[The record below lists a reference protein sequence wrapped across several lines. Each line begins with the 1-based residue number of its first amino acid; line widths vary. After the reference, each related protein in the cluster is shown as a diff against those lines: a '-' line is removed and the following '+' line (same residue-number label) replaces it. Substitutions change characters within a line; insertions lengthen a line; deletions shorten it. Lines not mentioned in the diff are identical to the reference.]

1 MKYLFLLFPM
11 MCILISSAGKDA
23 DAQELNLNFSD
34 GTYSKIS
41 IADIESIRF
50 DSDQLIINTGSCNNL
65 FYSILYTDMLCI
77 AESSTAYPDLSGN
90 AGVQIFPN
98 PVKDVLY
105 LKLQQN
111 SNTEALIYNMQGS
124 LLVKQQI
131 HNLLSEIDI
140 HHLNPGIYILTIG
153 AETLK
158 FVKQ

>member
-1 MKYLFLLFPM
+1 MKYLFLWFPM
-11 MCILISSAGKDA
+11 MCILITYAGKDA
-23 DAQELNLNFSD
+23 NAQELKLNFSD

-50 DSDQLIINTGSCNNL
+50 ENDQLAITTEQCHDL
-65 FYSILYTDMLCI
+65 FYSIFYTEKLSI
-77 AESSTAYPDLSGN
+77 NESSTAYPDLSGN

-111 SNTEALIYNMQGS
+111 SNIEALIYNMQGS

-153 AETLK
+153 TETLK